1 MTIKEEIKFA
11 LECANKD
18 IDLMPDQEEYM
29 RGYLGGQLSIV
40 GILEKHFGKFINDDE
55 IYKKKTAFWRF
66 QKREGDECVYRCSNC
81 GRKIT
86 KYDGFYDFE
95 RLFAYCPKCGAKM
108 KGE

>member
-18 IDLMPDQEEYM
+18 IDLMPEQGEYM

-55 IYKKKTAFWRF
+55 IYKESK
-66 QKREGDECVYRCSNC
+66 E
-81 GRKIT
+81 
-86 KYDGFYDFE
+86 
-95 RLFAYCPKCGAKM
+95 
-108 KGE
+108 

>member
-18 IDLMPDQEEYM
+18 IDLMPEQEEYM

-55 IYKKKTAFWRF
+55 ISELA
-66 QKREGDECVYRCSNC
+66 
-81 GRKIT
+81 RKSI
-86 KYDGFYDFE
+86 
-95 RLFAYCPKCGAKM
+95 PN
-108 KGE
+108 